1 MRRRGPNKK
10 LTMAARG
17 AARGNRETE
26 QLRENIKDQLNRLL
40 TQVEDL
46 EELKDEFEPDG
57 TAWRSTLRRDLCP
70 GHNYYCCGLLWII
83 QNMKRPNG
91 RHMKC

>member
-1 MRRRGPNKK
+1 MPPSAPSGLPNKK

-57 TAWRSTLRRDLCP
+57 TAWRSTLRRDLS
-70 GHNYYCCGLLWII
+70 GTQLLLLWIYRI
-83 QNMKRPNG
+83 RRDQTG
-91 RHMKC
+91 DT